1 MMGWR
6 RRVRGLAGLM
16 DKDAQGNG
24 GAFELRMVGETV
36 GMGVGR

>member
-1 MMGWR
+1 MGWL

-24 GAFELRMVGETV
+24 GAFELKVVGETAAK
-36 GMGVGR
+36 GARR